1 MPSTSSDIT
10 MLCSMGVECTFSDN
24 FKRTTGSVIA
34 REFLSRT
41 AEATFSTI
49 KEYGDSFGWSDSPFF
64 YRERNLYS
72 HISAAVNQLTRVHMS
87 EVSIDREGNNGRVD
101 LWAYYRKTHFAI
113 ECKKTNIN
121 IKPKAGA
128 GPGYGEIGYV
138 RDSWASV
145 CGQAAS
151 ALKTV
156 SEWRG
161 ASERIVSCGMLFALP
176 WTRRQSAADEYAPD
190 ELNDALKAQ
199 LPNVDFIA
207 SMDLENPHFTFD
219 VNGKKV
225 QEFIPRLYILGR
237 VLFGGIDAGEAK
249 G

>member
-1 MPSTSSDIT
+1 VFSS
-10 MLCSMGVECTFSDN
+10 
-24 FKRTTGSVIA
+24 
-34 REFLSRT
+34 
-41 AEATFSTI
+41 I
-49 KEYGDSFGWSDSPFF
+49 KEYGDEFSWIDSPFF
-64 YRERNLYS
+64 YKERNLYS
-72 HISAAVNQLTRVHMS
+72 HISASINSLTRVHMS
-87 EVSIDREGNNGRVD
+87 EVSIDRDGGNGRVD

-128 GPGYGEIGYV
+128 DFGYGEIGYV
-138 RDSWASV
+138 RDSWTSV
-145 CGQAAS
+145 CDQASS

-176 WTRRQSAADEYAPD
+176 WTRRQSAADEYDPD
-190 ELNDALKAQ
+190 ELDDALKAQ

-219 VNGKKV
+219 VEGRQV
-225 QEFIPRLYILGR
+225 REFIPSFYILGR
-237 VLFGGIDAGEAK
+237 VLFGGMESPTLQKNDRSG
-249 G
+249 